1 MASCTTTMVM
11 VSTKVAN
18 DTIDTA
24 IVVRMPIAASG
35 PPVNQRGMSSK
46 PVTRSTAIV
55 PIDTSTPASTH
66 STGMNHRLDQTRDER
81 AEMSM
86 RPGASPPQHQVKPG
100 RSERAREGPAGQAGR
115 RRWLALRSHG
125 PA

>member
-1 MASCTTTMVM
+1 MASCTTTMVI

-35 PPVNQRGMSSK
+35 PPVNQRGMSSN

-55 PIDTSTPASTH
+55 PIDTSTPARTH
-66 STGMNHRLDQTRDER
+66 STGMNHRLDQIRDER
-81 AEMSM
+81 GDVPM
-86 RPGASPPQHQVKPG
+86 RPAASPPQHDDQTS
-100 RSERAREGPAGQAGR
+100 RSERAR
-115 RRWLALRSHG
+115 
-125 PA
+125 

>member
-1 MASCTTTMVM
+1 MVI

-46 PVTRSTAIV
+46 PAARSTAIV

-66 STGMNHRLDQTRDER
+66 ITGMNHRLDRTLDKR
-81 AEMSM
+81 AEVPM
-86 RPGASPPQHQVKPG
+86 RPGASPPQHEIKPG
-100 RSERAREGPAGQAGR
+100 RSERAR
-115 RRWLALRSHG
+115 
-125 PA
+125 